1 MSTHLP
7 ESNKQIPAWTVC
19 DLSTLP
25 VDFRRMLTVQFR
37 EFVHCLE
44 DVQQEN
50 ELERSPRV
58 IGFLERCYDEAA

>member
-1 MSTHLP
+1 MYAQLP
-7 ESNKQIPAWTVC
+7 EPNQQIPAWIVC

-25 VDFRRMLTVQFR
+25 VDFRRMLSVQFR

-44 DVQQEN
+44 DVQMEN